1 MLQPA
6 SQHCSAFHRKEAGI
20 PALFPTALGFRRVV
34 QQGHLPCF
42 SYFLFPVGTASHKIL
57 PRRFPTQGI
66 RNEYRIALAQ
76 AAALPPVQIQ
86 LQAAFIQPGVD
97 FHGFGSGI
105 TVQIKEIH

>member
-42 SYFLFPVGTASHKIL
+42 SYFLLPVSTAPHKIL

-76 AAALPPVQIQ
+76 TAALPPVQIQ
-86 LQAAFIQPGVD
+86 LQAASTQSGTD
-97 FHGFGSGI
+97 LHGFGSGI